1 MSFFP
6 DDELDA
12 IADAMLFA
20 KLPTP
25 APAGAVAP
33 LSGPPPRAFPL
44 SAEVLS
50 AYEGEYRS
58 AGLDTTYWVCRTT
71 GGLVARHVF
80 GPDARLDP
88 VAHDR
93 FAGSFWWFHTASF
106 SRDSSDRIVSMSA
119 SGFRGASD
127 VTFIRTGRQCN

>member
-1 MSFFP
+1 MMPVTIQELLWQTSGIRDYIELAAMSGHQLG
-6 DDELDA
+6 DSVTTKDLLD
-12 IADAMLFA
+12 MLA
-20 KLPTP
+20 
-25 APAGAVAP
+25 
-33 LSGPPPRAFPL
+33 
-44 SAEVLS
+44 
-50 AYEGEYRS
+50 RS